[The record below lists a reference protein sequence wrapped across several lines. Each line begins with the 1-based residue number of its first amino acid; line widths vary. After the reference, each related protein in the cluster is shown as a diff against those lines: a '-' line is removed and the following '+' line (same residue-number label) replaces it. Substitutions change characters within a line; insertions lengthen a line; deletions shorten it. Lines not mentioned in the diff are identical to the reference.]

1 MQLNVLRRW
10 LQLKVRRRWVQLNV
24 PRRPSRR
31 EGACFAL
38 LVLSAVAAAS
48 GVSADGVLSTT
59 NTLFLEY
66 GGPLRMTVFTP
77 GVSGRIDLGDHVAF
91 SAGWDADIVS
101 GASVAVVDAP
111 ASSIDAISTASV
123 TDLRNVGKARLEF
136 RDETTSL
143 RLGYQ
148 YGTESDYRSH
158 SFDVSARTEL
168 FERNTAF
175 EITYARGF
183 DTVCDLAQ
191 DRAQNPVDRQR
202 LPTSDGCYGTAM
214 DRVSR
219 DVSLQTFQGSWSQA
233 WAPVFSTQLS
243 FTAQLVDGF
252 QSNPYRAVWLG
263 RSSAQEHHPDFRAR
277 YAIGLGSRL
286 WLKPLKAAVQLD
298 LRAYRDTWD
307 VASITGELAWD
318 QTIGGGLRL
327 RVRGRYYKQTSA
339 TFFSDDYSRNPRG
352 EFFTGDRELSAMSSV
367 TVGGRIAWD
376 VPANEEGEV
385 LGFMSSFSLIGKFDY
400 MIYDFTDFSYGA
412 FGVPN
417 NQALVATASIE
428 AGF

>member
-1 MQLNVLRRW
+1 MQLRAPARVIAIAL
-10 LQLKVRRRWVQLNV
+10 V
-24 PRRPSRR
+24 
-31 EGACFAL
+31 AL
-38 LVLSAVAAAS
+38 LGLAS
-48 GVSADGVLSTT
+48 TVDADGVVSTT

-66 GGPLRMTVFTP
+66 GGPLRMSVFTP
-77 GVSGRIDLGDHVAF
+77 GVSGRVDLGDNVAIV
-91 SAGWDADIVS
+91 AGWDADIVS

-111 ASSIDAISTASV
+111 ASTIDALSTASV

-136 RDETTSL
+136 RDETTTL

-158 SFDVSARTEL
+158 AFDVSARTEL

-183 DTVCDLAQ
+183 DSVCDLNQ
-191 DRAQNPVDRQR
+191 PRAQNAVDRQR
-202 LPTSDGCYGTAM
+202 LDTSDGCFDSGATRAT
-214 DRVSR
+214 R

-233 WAPVFSTQLS
+233 WAPVFSTQVS

-277 YAIGLGSRL
+277 YAVGLGMRL
-286 WLKPLKAAVQLD
+286 WLKPLKAAVQVD
-298 LRAYRDTWD
+298 LRGYRDTWD
-307 VASITGELAWD
+307 VQSVTGEVAWD

-327 RVRGRYYKQTSA
+327 RVRGRYYQQTSA
-339 TFFSDDYSRNPRG
+339 TFFSDDYARQPRG
-352 EFFTGDRELSAMSSV
+352 EYFTGDRELSAMSSV
-367 TVGGRIAWD
+367 TVGGRIAWA
-376 VPANEEGEV
+376 VPANDEGDV
-385 LGFMSSFSLIGKFDY
+385 LGFLSSFSLIGKFDY
-400 MIYDFTDFSYGA
+400 MIYDFTAFNYGA
-412 FGVPN
+412 FAVPN